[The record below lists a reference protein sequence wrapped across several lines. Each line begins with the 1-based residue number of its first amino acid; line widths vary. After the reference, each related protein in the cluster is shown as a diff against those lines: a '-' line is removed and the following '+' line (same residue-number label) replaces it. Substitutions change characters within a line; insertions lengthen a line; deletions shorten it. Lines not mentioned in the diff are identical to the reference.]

1 MKLKSILI
9 IILFLL
15 STYTFADFN
24 AKVVKIVDGDTIHAK
39 DYMSNKTYKV
49 RLLGIDAPEKNQS
62 FGNESTLFLKKRITG
77 KFVTII
83 SKSNKNKPYTLDFYK
98 RILGKVVLYDID
110 INLEM
115 VQKGMAWHYKK
126 YKKSQPKEDR
136 HSYNKAEKEARK
148 KNIGLWSNENPLAPW
163 KWRKSNRRK

>member
-1 MKLKSILI
+1 
-9 IILFLL
+9 
-15 STYTFADFN
+15 
-24 AKVVKIVDGDTIHAK
+24 
-39 DYMSNKTYKV
+39 
-49 RLLGIDAPEKNQS
+49 
-62 FGNESTLFLKKRITG
+62 
-77 KFVTII
+77 
-83 SKSNKNKPYTLDFYK
+83 
-98 RILGKVVLYDID
+98 
-110 INLEM
+110 M